1 MRYIE
6 LHRQLQ
12 SDYDGMMA
20 MEKLKEDVEHITR
33 HDMKG
38 PLAGLIGIVQSLAD
52 APNLTAD
59 QKEMLRMAEETA
71 LQTLNMVNLSNEL
84 YKIETGHFKLE
95 PARVEVA
102 DIVKRI
108 AIMQRKAFAVKNLTI
123 AVATPKDI
131 LDEQLIGLG
140 DSMLSYSLFQNLLK
154 NACEAAPEGSTVTCK
169 ILPAD
174 KWLKVVMENS
184 GSVPLEIR
192 ERFFDKFATAGK
204 QGGTGIGTYSAK
216 LLTEAQH
223 GMITMETSDDKN
235 QTCITVSLP
244 VG

>member
-1 MRYIE
+1 
-6 LHRQLQ
+6 
-12 SDYDGMMA
+12 
-20 MEKLKEDVEHITR
+20 
-33 HDMKG
+33 
-38 PLAGLIGIVQSLAD
+38 
-52 APNLTAD
+52 
-59 QKEMLRMAEETA
+59 
-71 LQTLNMVNLSNEL
+71 
-84 YKIETGHFKLE
+84 
-95 PARVEVA
+95 
-102 DIVKRI
+102 
-108 AIMQRKAFAVKNLTI
+108 VKNLTI

-131 LDEQLIGLG
+131 PDEQLIGLG

-216 LLTEAQH
+216 LLAEAQH

-235 QTCITVSLP
+235 RTCITVSLP
-244 VG
+244 AA